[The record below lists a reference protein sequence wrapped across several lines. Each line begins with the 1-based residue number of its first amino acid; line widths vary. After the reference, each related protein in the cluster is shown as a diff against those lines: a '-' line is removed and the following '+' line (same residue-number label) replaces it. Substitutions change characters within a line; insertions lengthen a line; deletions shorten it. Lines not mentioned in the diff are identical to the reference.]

1 MKNTKWTLRH
11 GTMTVTSVNNTLT
24 ERRKERLKYGVEVMI
39 IQYAY
44 VEVEADCP
52 TEAEHIAERM
62 AHNGDLDFHE
72 SETQE
77 VKVVCHIYE

>member
-1 MKNTKWTLRH
+1 M
-11 GTMTVTSVNNTLT
+11 
-24 ERRKERLKYGVEVMI
+24 KYGVEIMV

-44 VEVEADCP
+44 VEVEASCP

-62 AHNGDLDFHE
+62 ALGGDLDFHE

-77 VKVVCHIYE
+77 VKVVSHIYE

>member
-1 MKNTKWTLRH
+1 M
-11 GTMTVTSVNNTLT
+11 
-24 ERRKERLKYGVEVMI
+24 KYGVEVMV

-44 VEVEADCP
+44 VEVEASCP

>member
-1 MKNTKWTLRH
+1 
-11 GTMTVTSVNNTLT
+11 MTVTSVKNTLT